1 MADLL
6 DIAPAAAVES
16 VWIGEHRISVRAI
29 SLGAIASIVARFPEV
44 KALVN
49 GGGADIVSRLF
60 VACGAAVG
68 PIIAAGCGHL
78 ADETYERHAAG
89 FLPEQQLKLVTAIF
103 GLTFPNGIGLFV
115 EALSGLVR
123 GNDEGAT
130 TTTIKLR
137 SSRNTRSLSSLSD
150 GAQASSPT
158 MQ

>member
-6 DIAPAAAVES
+6 DIAPAASVES
-16 VWIGEHRISVRAI
+16 VWIDGQRISVHAV

-78 ADETYERHAAG
+78 GDEKYERHAQG
-89 FLPEQQLKLVTAIF
+89 YLPEQQLKLVAAIYR
-103 GLTFPNGIGLFV
+103 LTFPNGIGPFV
-115 EALSGLVR
+115 EVLTGLVR
-123 GNDEGAT
+123 GKDEGAPA
-130 TTTIKLR
+130 TIKLR
-137 SSRNTRSLSSLSD
+137 SSKSSRSLSSLSD